1 MNLIRA
7 SAKGDIKTV
16 RALLADGTAIDDAD
30 VYGRTAL
37 IEAAWGGHLE
47 VVSLLIEKGANVNVA
62 DKSGYNAL
70 MRASE
75 QGYAKIVSVLIKNGA
90 NVNCHGSVKGT
101 TPLMFAA
108 ELGNLDVLQLL
119 IDGGA
124 KVNEPDQ
131 FQETALTRA
140 YKAEQF
146 KAAKLLES
154 NGGRGKPDRSSHAA
168 NEKEYLHFKETAL
181 PSWGTNFVDDSGFD
195 DVGSVADVGDE
206 NEEGMHVINE
216 DDDDVMAD
224 ESAMQDEDV
233 DAIADESVMQDDED
247 EDDDFDELD

>member
-16 RALLADGTAIDDAD
+16 SALLADGAAVDEAD

-37 IEAAWGGHLE
+37 IEAAWGGRLE
-47 VVSLLIEKGANVNVA
+47 VVSLLIEKGANVNIA
-62 DKSGYNAL
+62 DKSGYSAL
-70 MRASE
+70 MRAAE

-90 NVNCHGSVKGT
+90 DVNCHGSVKGT

-108 ELGNLDVLQLL
+108 ELGNLEVLQLL

-154 NGGRGKPDRSSHAA
+154 NGGRGKPDRNSHTS
-168 NEKEYLHFKETAL
+168 NEKEYLRFKETAL
-181 PSWGTNFVDDSGFD
+181 PSWGTDFADDSGFD

-206 NEEGMHVINE
+206 NEEGMHVV
-216 DDDDVMAD
+216 DDDEDVLAD
-224 ESAMQDEDV
+224 DSAMQDDDV
-233 DAIADESVMQDDED
+233 DEIADDSVMRDDED
-247 EDDDFDELD
+247 EDDDFEELD